1 MFTVLDLRR
10 IKKVGIEF
18 ASSQLEVIQCGASY
32 YGALDRQVTKHIYM
46 VNIKNIIGTSGQQLA
61 DGRSWL
67 DFYGGNK
74 PIPGLCPVCRRNDVE
89 VGAHVTVYGYPGTY
103 LAPLCK
109 QCNHYTNTGWMHID
123 ERLLLKI
130 RN

>member
-1 MFTVLDLRR
+1 
-10 IKKVGIEF
+10 
-18 ASSQLEVIQCGASY
+18 
-32 YGALDRQVTKHIYM
+32 M

-67 DFYGGNK
+67 DFYGDNK
-74 PIPGLCPVCRRNDVE
+74 PIPGLCPVCGRNGVE

-109 QCNHYTNTGWMHID
+109 QCNHYTNTGWMHMVRGMEVVTLD
-123 ERLLLKI
+123 ECNHYTNTGWMHIQPR
-130 RN
+130 